1 MSNAPERTR
10 VPRPH
15 EQADDSS
22 ASQDSDGK
30 SVDGPNSG
38 AKIQSKLDRDPAAPL
53 LFAMGEDVFVIDS
66 RDNKWKEGQVV
77 GLKRGG
83 KYDVCLLDGHE
94 ELNIEHANI
103 SKFAPTASDVDDIS
117 RRSEPKEAVI
127 PVSAPQSDA
136 KGSKPTSHGTTYT
149 KSQSVE
155 VQSHETGQYRRAII
169 SVAHTDTNLYDVIYQ
184 DRTKEINVPEN
195 VIRPWA

>member
-1 MSNAPERTR
+1 MRPRELEFHAPTYVLCLNLDVVCELTSNNMSCKL
-10 VPRPH
+10 VQ
-15 EQADDSS
+15 EQADDTS

-53 LFAMGEDVFVIDS
+53 LFAMGEDVFVIDA

-94 ELNIEHANI
+94 ESNIDHANI
-103 SKFAPTASDVDDIS
+103 SKFAPTASEVDDIS
-117 RRSEPKEAVI
+117 HRSEPKEA
-127 PVSAPQSDA
+127 
-136 KGSKPTSHGTTYT
+136 G
-149 KSQSVE
+149 
-155 VQSHETGQYRRAII
+155 
-169 SVAHTDTNLYDVIYQ
+169 
-184 DRTKEINVPEN
+184 
-195 VIRPWA
+195 IRSYFLSLLCSE